1 MQKQV
6 DLKNDWDSLL
16 MTDETN
22 RTIYKN
28 IAQLTRLSAAQIRVA
43 VTESGDNVDSLTQ
56 SFREIVSQDKL
67 IRDKIEQLPDDSATQ
82 QIKDD
87 IAIISTELRANIND
101 AVVAFQFYDRLCQ
114 RLDHTS
120 ECLRN
125 LSEIEDH
132 ELQSSEDELIKLRDN
147 VYNHF
152 TMIEERQLFDAILS
166 SKDFE
171 QAIKDYSLARKE
183 SIEEESDDIEL
194 F

>member
-1 MQKQV
+1 
-6 DLKNDWDSLL
+6 

-22 RTIYKN
+22 STIDKN

-132 ELQSSEDELIKLRDN
+132 ELQSSEDKLIKLRDN

-152 TMIEERQLFDAILS
+152 TMIEERQLFDAVLS

-171 QAIKDYSLARKE
+171 QAIKDYSLARKK
-183 SIEEESDDIEL
+183 SLEEESDDDIEL

>member
-6 DLKNDWDSLL
+6 DLKSDWDSLL